1 MYRRAVYV
9 DRREAGEKLA
19 QGLTEYKDRN
29 ALVLGIPRGGLAVG
43 LPIALALNAE
53 LDTIVLR
60 KIPIP
65 WEPEAGFGAI
75 TAEGDIILNEAMV
88 SRLGLSQA
96 EIERQANRVRA
107 EVERRAR
114 AYRGDRP
121 FPEVR
126 GRPVIVVDDG
136 LATGYTMI
144 AALQSARGRGADEL
158 ICAVPVS
165 PRDSLEAVRPYAD
178 RAVCLLVMDEYPF
191 AVAAFYQE
199 FPDMTDEEVRELLRR
214 GWEGR
219 RAAQ

>member
-121 FPEVR
+121 FPELR

-144 AALQSARGRGADEL
+144 AALQSARRRGADEL

-165 PRDSLEAVRPYAD
+165 PRDSLESVRPYAD
-178 RAVCLLVMDEYPF
+178 RAVCLLVTDEYPF

-199 FPDMTDEEVRELLRR
+199 FPDMTDEEVHELLRR